1 MTSLR
6 SFRAARTLS
15 ALGLTTVTTFV
26 GAQDA
31 APASS
36 PDPNALQAV
45 VGVAAVSAP
54 RYAGSKRDRIQVL
67 PVVSIAKGP
76 WFIDTL
82 RGVGAQYQ
90 TQGGFSVSEALH
102 YDFGRRDRD
111 DGLRPGAD
119 ELRGMGD
126 VPGSVVSRTIVA
138 QQFSPVLSTSA
149 EAEYSLRDGTH
160 RARFRAGLQW
170 ALIQRDSDMLTWNA
184 DIHAGN
190 ASFNQA
196 YFGVSPLQATRT
208 RFTPY
213 RAAGGVYAYSSTLTW
228 THVFSPHWSTSVTLS
243 GLRYTGKASGSPIVA
258 RRTALTSAVAM
269 NYAL

>member
-1 MTSLR
+1 MTSPR

-15 ALGLTTVTTFV
+15 ALGLVTVTTLV

-31 APASS
+31 APAPS
-36 PDPNALQAV
+36 PDPDALQAV

-54 RYAGSKRDRIQVL
+54 RYAGSKRDRLQVL

-90 TQGGFSVSEALH
+90 TQSGFSVSEALH

-111 DGLRPGAD
+111 DGLRPGDDA
-119 ELRGMGD
+119 LRGMGD

-196 YFGVSPLQATRT
+196 YFGVSAAQASRT

-243 GLRYTGKASGSPIVA
+243 GLRYTGKASDSPIVA
-258 RRTALTSAVAM
+258 RRTAVTSAVAM